1 MKRYAR
7 TWQENIKN
15 SLFLELKLEGFST
28 DKGKIEF
35 CKVLQ
40 RESKGIKKKYNK
52 LLGKIKDIR
61 QHFSTAITTGS
72 RPGKG
77 KIILEKL

>member
-28 DKGKIEF
+28 DKDKIEF

-40 RESKGIKKKYNK
+40 RESKGIKK
-52 LLGKIKDIR
+52 G
-61 QHFSTAITTGS
+61 
-72 RPGKG
+72 
-77 KIILEKL
+77 IINFLEK

>member
-1 MKRYAR
+1 MLCKTIRQYASIKVLILMPIRWSSVKRYAR

-28 DKGKIEF
+28 DKDKIEF

-40 RESKGIKKKYNK
+40 RESKGIKK
-52 LLGKIKDIR
+52 
-61 QHFSTAITTGS
+61 S
-72 RPGKG
+72 
-77 KIILEKL
+77 IINFLEK